1 MGKPEMPLA
10 VTPEQQTLWQ
20 ALLCRLEGV
29 YAAQAVFS
37 GKGRPTEIHVLATTE
52 KSAKAIAR
60 NVQSALMAQFGVE
73 IDHHIISVA
82 QIPPQMRQD
91 AESREWPRLVYSGLT
106 VRSMGKKV
114 QATVS
119 LSLDGREFSGEC
131 TGTTVPYN
139 RRCCIA
145 QAALDAVAAACGRSL
160 FDLVSVDLVVLGGQN
175 ALIAQVYSTQDQ
187 KRLLGSAFTGE
198 DPDSAVVHSVLCAI
212 NRRVSISLQPGQ

>member
-1 MGKPEMPLA
+1 MGKPETPLA

-37 GKGRPTEIHVLATTE
+37 PKGRPMEIHVLATTE
-52 KSAKAIAR
+52 KNAKAIAR

-82 QIPPQMRQD
+82 QIPPEMHRD
-91 AESREWPRLVYSGLT
+91 AGAKEWPRLVFEGLT
-106 VRSMGKKV
+106 VRSMGKRV

-119 LSLDGREFSGEC
+119 LSVDGKTFTGEC
-131 TGTTVPYN
+131 VGTTVPYN

-145 QAALDAVAAACGRSL
+145 QASLDAVAAACGQAM
-160 FDLVSVDLVVLGGQN
+160 FDLVSVDLVALGGQN
-175 ALIAQVYSTQDQ
+175 ALIAQIYSTQDQ

-198 DPDSAVVHSVLCAI
+198 DPDSAVVHSVLGAI
-212 NRRVSISLQPGQ
+212 NRRVSIALQPCQ